1 VITEIVMFSFHFTLQ
16 KWKAFAAAVEK
27 FMKIAKKGKDKS
39 GALEAYTNAINAM
52 EEYLIEIDLPPSRE
66 L

>member
-1 VITEIVMFSFHFTLQ
+1 MFSLIKLLQ
-16 KWKAFAAAVEK
+16 KWKAFALAIEK
-27 FMKIAKKGKDKS
+27 FMKIAKKGKDKA

-52 EEYLIEIDLPPSRE
+52 EGYLVEVDLPSARE

>member
-1 VITEIVMFSFHFTLQ
+1 
-16 KWKAFAAAVEK
+16 
-27 FMKIAKKGKDKS
+27 MKIAKKGKDKA

-52 EEYLIEIDLPPSRE
+52 EGYLVEVDLPSARE